1 MSEKTPSI
9 GIAAYVAIGTSTT
22 YTELCTI
29 GVGGGG
35 AEAAIVE
42 LEPCLNET
50 EITQTV
56 DIAKDLPI
64 TVQYKRLTGTAAT
77 ISDNLTA
84 AVKARTSV
92 ALKIKYPLTTTVYG
106 HRTGYVSVHDTDT
119 SSRPNHL
126 TNTMTFLPTS
136 AVTYSTTAPVTS

>member
-9 GIAAYVAIGTSTT
+9 GIAAYVAIGTTT
-22 YTELCTI
+22 TFTELCTL

-50 EITQTV
+50 EVTQTV
-56 DIAKDLPI
+56 DIPKDKPI
-64 TVQYKRLTGTAAT
+64 TIQYKRLTGASAT
-77 ISDNLTA
+77 ISDNL
-84 AVKARTSV
+84 KA
-92 ALKIKYPLTTTVYG
+92 ALKAKTTIKLAIKYPTSTAVYARQDG
-106 HRTGYVSVHDTDT
+106 LLSDHDTDT

-126 TNTMTFLPTS
+126 TNTMVFLPQS
-136 AVTYSTTAPVTS
+136 AVTYSTTAPATS

>member
-1 MSEKTPSI
+1 MSQKTPSI
-9 GIAAYVAIGTSTT
+9 GIAAYVAIGTTNT
-22 YTELCTI
+22 FTELCTL

-56 DIAKDLPI
+56 DIAKDKPI
-64 TVQYKRLTGTAAT
+64 TLQYKRLTGASAT

-84 AVKARTSV
+84 AVKARTTV
-92 ALKIKYPLTTTVYG
+92 KLAIKYPLTTAVYARRDG
-106 HRTGYVSVHDTDT
+106 LLSDHDTDT

-126 TNTMTFLPTS
+126 TNSMTFLPQS
-136 AVTYSTTAPVTS
+136 AVTYSTTAPSTS